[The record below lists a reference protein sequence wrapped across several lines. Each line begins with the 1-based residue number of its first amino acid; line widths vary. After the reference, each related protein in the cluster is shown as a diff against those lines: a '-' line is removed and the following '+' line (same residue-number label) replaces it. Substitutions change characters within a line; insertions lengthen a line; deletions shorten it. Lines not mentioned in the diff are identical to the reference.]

1 MEYKRITSFITRVR
15 SLKSKEEQPERL
27 MQVRK
32 YPVFKDKYWEPCLML
47 YRARIP
53 YKVWSDRDVLI
64 AHGAAHNEG
73 FRELHLL
80 VNDVEKAAQTL
91 QEGGYLR
98 TALSFLQGDLG
109 IPESE
114 ISKTCRLVSP
124 TALDEGITR
133 CRRRTSRDP
142 AEILADIRKGHE
154 WLDVRGVALLAA
166 ESWAYGPIGLEDEEP
181 IPELHEYFNSHVAL
195 WLAGSSKKSVQ
206 DMYVQSVIAM
216 IITELDEAWSVGFEK
231 GVRVIYRPIL
241 FDLMRQNHEKLVGRL
256 RAWALGVGLLSY
268 EEFRDYHRS
277 RIEKEMNLQDLPCP
291 FWSHGFVRERPRL
304 MIERRVEKSGGCPDA
319 VIGYKAI
326 LPRFTWLVKIP
337 AGKGWIQISMNVFQV
352 IKNRHSKRASVR
364 D

>member
-15 SLKSKEEQPERL
+15 SLKSKEEQPEPL
-27 MQVRK
+27 IQVRK

-53 YKVWSDRDVLI
+53 YKAWSDRDVLI

-124 TALDEGITR
+124 TALDEGIAR
-133 CRRRTSRDP
+133 CRRQTSRDP

-166 ESWAYGPIGLEDEEP
+166 ESWAYGPIGPEDEEP

-195 WLAGSSKKSVQ
+195 WLAGSSKKRVQ
-206 DMYVQSVIAM
+206 DMYVQSVIAI
-216 IITELDEAWSVGFEK
+216 IITELDEAWS
-231 GVRVIYRPIL
+231 
-241 FDLMRQNHEKLVGRL
+241 NHEKLVGRL

-277 RIEKEMNLQDLPCP
+277 RIEREMNLQDLPCP

-304 MIERRVEKSGGCPDA
+304 MIERRVERSGGCPDA

-352 IKNRHSKRASVR
+352 IKNRHSKRASAG